1 MESNIIKANI
11 HAAENALEYLAEIK
25 TYDLRELGEERFKT
39 LIDVIT
45 TTIELIQLAG
55 RSCQYHGHSLQLP

>member
-45 TTIELIQLAG
+45 KNYHEKFAELEEKDIDI
-55 RSCQYHGHSLQLP
+55 PF